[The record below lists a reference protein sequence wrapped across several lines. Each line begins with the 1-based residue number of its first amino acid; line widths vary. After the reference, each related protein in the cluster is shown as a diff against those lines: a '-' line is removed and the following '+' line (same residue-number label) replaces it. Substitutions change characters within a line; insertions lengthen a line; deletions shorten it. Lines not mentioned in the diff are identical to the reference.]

1 MKTTLPYFVLLSL
14 LLVLVSCSGSRK
26 YAEVRSFEQDQKTA
40 ALEVNSSEA
49 EVAQRKV
56 LYSADL
62 TLAVEQPD
70 STGKALGHI
79 AERYEGYAQELGT
92 SRAVIRVKSGQL
104 EAALQEISSLGKV
117 QNRSVSGQDVTE
129 QYLDYQI
136 RLENSQKARDRYL
149 ELLAKAE
156 NVEAALKV
164 ERELERLNE
173 TIDLLKGRMNR
184 MDHLEEY
191 STITVQ
197 IKERKKPGVLGYI
210 GLGVYEAVKWLF
222 VRN

>member
-1 MKTTLPYFVLLSL
+1 MKTTLSHFFLLGL
-14 LLVLVSCSGSRK
+14 LLLMSCNGSRK
-26 YAEVRSFEQDQKTA
+26 YAEVRSFEQGQRTD

-49 EVAQRKV
+49 EVEQRKV

-70 STGKALGHI
+70 STGKALGRI

-104 EAALQEISSLGKV
+104 EAALREISALGKV

-136 RLENSQKARDRYL
+136 RLENAQRARDRYL
-149 ELLAKAE
+149 ALLAKAE